1 MTSKCLHGD
10 DILAQATASLGASMG
25 IGISIG
31 IILSILYL
39 LAKLYLLKRGEQ
51 STASNS
57 VAPKAAVKK
66 PALLP
71 PPLKYQ
77 ASNSTTVSATSGV
90 SDDLRENN
98 HRYQQERPMLPGQS
112 EAQAQRRR
120 NKASSESPG
129 RYVNIHENPSCSYNP
144 YPDQHDDEQEIYS
157 DLEDPSQPIPNQHK
171 VESDIYTNLDD
182 PSQAKED
189 DDTYLIFRDSTS
201 SQQHVRG
208 PASNANYS
216 HTNRLPQ
223 QHDEDPTYMNLQGF
237 SVDNDEYDY
246 IHMPSVA
253 QAMAVQENMKQG
265 YLSMGRA
272 PPRPPR

>member
-1 MTSKCLHGD
+1 
-10 DILAQATASLGASMG
+10 MG

-39 LAKLYLLKRGEQ
+39 FAKLYLLKRGEQ
-51 STASNS
+51 STTSNS
-57 VAPKAAVKK
+57 VAPKVAVKK

-77 ASNSTTVSATSGV
+77 ASNSTTVSTSSRV

-98 HRYQQERPMLPGQS
+98 HRYQQERPMLPRQG
-112 EAQAQRRR
+112 EAQAQHRR

-129 RYVNIHENPSCSYNP
+129 RYVNIHKNPSFTYNP
-144 YPDQHDDEQEIYS
+144 YPDQHDEEQEIYT
-157 DLEDPSQPIPNQHK
+157 DLADPSHPIPNQHN
-171 VESDIYTNLDD
+171 VESDIYLSLDD
-182 PSQAKED
+182 PPQAKED
-189 DDTYLIFRDSTS
+189 DDTYLTFSDRAS

-208 PASNANYS
+208 PASKANYS

-223 QHDEDPTYMNLQGF
+223 HYDEPPTYMNVQGNDEY
-237 SVDNDEYDY
+237 DNGEYDNGEYDY
-246 IHMPSVA
+246 IHISSVA
-253 QAMAVQENMKQG
+253 QAMAAQGNMKQG
-265 YLSMGRA
+265 YLSMGKA